1 MREAGKPVKEPLNI
15 EDRPWSFLHDKLE
28 HDKLDTV
35 HEISAEA
42 NMTSKIT
49 PEYNKEESRVEEMF
63 FNGAL
68 QLLSNEVVA

>member
-15 EDRPWSFLHDKLE
+15 SDRPWSFLYNKLE
-28 HDKLDTV
+28 TV
-35 HEISAEA
+35 LEISAEA

-49 PEYNKEESRVEEMF
+49 PESNKEVSRVEEMF

-68 QLLSNEVVA
+68 